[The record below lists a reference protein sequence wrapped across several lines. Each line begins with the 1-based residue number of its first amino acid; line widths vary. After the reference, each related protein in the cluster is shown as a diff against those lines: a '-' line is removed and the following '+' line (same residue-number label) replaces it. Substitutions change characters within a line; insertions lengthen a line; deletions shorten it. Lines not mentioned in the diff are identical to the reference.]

1 MKQIFQNLKT
11 GAITQPELPVPHVG
25 AGSLLI
31 QSHKSLISLGTE
43 KMLLDFGKASWIN
56 KARQQPDKVQQVLQK
71 IKTDGLQPTVKAVF
85 NKLDQPLPLGY
96 SSIGR
101 VIAVGADVQNY
112 RIGDRV
118 ISNGPHAEV
127 VCVSENLCAKVPDI
141 VDDSTAAFTVVSAI
155 GLQGIRLLQPTLGET
170 IVVTGLGLIG
180 LLCCQILRAN
190 GCKVIGFDF
199 DTRKVEL
206 AREFG
211 VEAWDLSNGADP
223 VEVALAA
230 SQGNGV
236 DGVLITAA
244 TSSND
249 PIEQAPKMCR
259 KRGRVV
265 LVGVVG
271 LQLNRTEF
279 FQKEV
284 SFHVSCSYGPG
295 RYDENYENNGIDY
308 PIGFVRWTEQRNFQA
323 VLQLMEEEKLSVK
336 KLITLETPFDQAITV
351 YEQDHRLSL
360 GILFDYPE
368 KIDHLQKTVSLEP
381 AGEGSK
387 KPAKVCVGALGA
399 GNFAGST
406 LFPALKK
413 TSAQLS
419 VIASAGG
426 ASGNHLGKKF
436 QFAKNTTDY
445 KTLLQ
450 DDKVNTILI
459 TTQHNSHAKFVCES
473 LLAGKHVFVEKPLAM
488 NREELQQI
496 EDLHQ
501 KQPDLHILVGFNRRF
516 SPHALKMKQ
525 LLENRLSPLSM
536 IMTVNAGQISAG
548 HWTQDHQRG
557 GGRIIGEACHFID
570 LLMHIVG
577 QPIMS
582 VFAMKVGSS
591 ADQVMEDKMSIQ
603 LMFVDGSIGT
613 IHYFANGSKDL
624 AKERLEVFS
633 DGRVLQLDNF
643 KRLTGFGFKSFK
655 KMSLPNQDKGHS
667 NEMKSFVRSIE
678 EGTSSLISFE
688 DLTNVTLASFAAMES
703 AEQQKLVII

>member
-56 KARQQPDKVQQVLQK
+56 KARQQPDKVQQVLKK

-101 VIAVGADVQNY
+101 VIEVGADVQNY

-118 ISNGPHAEV
+118 ISNGPHAEI
-127 VCVSENLCAKVPDI
+127 VCVPENLCAKVPDV

-199 DTRKVEL
+199 NSRKVEL
-206 AREFG
+206 AREIG
-211 VEAWDLSNGADP
+211 VEAWDLSNRGDP

-244 TSSND
+244 TSSNG
-249 PIEQAPKMCR
+249 PIDQAPKMCR

-265 LVGVVG
+265 LIGVVG
-271 LQLNRTEF
+271 LQLNRAEF

-295 RYDENYENNGIDY
+295 RYDENYENNGLDY

-336 KLITLETPFDQAITV
+336 KLITLETPFDQAIKV
-351 YEQDHRLSL
+351 YEQDHSQSL

-368 KIDHLQKTVSLEP
+368 KIDHLQKSVSLEP
-381 AGEGSK
+381 AGEGPK
-387 KPAKVCVGALGA
+387 KPAKVCVGAVGA

-413 TSAQLS
+413 TSAQLL

-488 NREELQQI
+488 NREELQQV

-516 SPHALKMKQ
+516 SPHAQKMKQ

-536 IMTVNAGQISAG
+536 IMTVNAGQIPAG

-655 KMSLPNQDKGHS
+655 KMSLLHQDKGHS

-678 EGTSSLISFE
+678 EGTASLIPFE
-688 DLTNVTLASFAAMES
+688 DLKNVTLASFATMES